1 MEPIDKRNRLD
12 DEPFSY
18 RIAKNNT
25 IFLDYLGKQV
35 KMLKGNDAEKFL
47 QKINAAQDSK
57 EVQLI
62 LANITGNFK
71 RGNER
76 LASSKNK
83 RFP

>member
-1 MEPIDKRNRLD
+1 MEPIDKRNRLG

-35 KMLKGNDAEKFL
+35 KMLKEMEAEKFL
-47 QKINAAQDSK
+47 HKINAAQDGK

-62 LANITGNFK
+62 LAKMTGNFK

-76 LASSKNK
+76 MASSKKK
-83 RFP
+83 R